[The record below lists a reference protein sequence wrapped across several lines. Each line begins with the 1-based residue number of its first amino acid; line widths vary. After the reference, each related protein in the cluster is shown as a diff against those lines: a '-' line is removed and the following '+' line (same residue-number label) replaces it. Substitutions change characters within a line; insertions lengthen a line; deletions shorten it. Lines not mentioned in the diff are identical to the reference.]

1 MAQEGI
7 EKLLNF
13 TLTDRSYYI
22 INYPVDTPQ
31 LHIQHIYIALN
42 NAVSTS
48 CQFFEFLE
56 KIVQYTCIFQ

>member
-42 NAVSTS
+42 NAVSTT
-48 CQFFEFLE
+48 CQFLNSL
-56 KIVQYTCIFQ
+56 KK